1 MLNIVT
7 PAFTTRVK
15 LYLKP
20 KNASV
25 STMTV
30 LLIFDTIL
38 AQSYI
43 WAQFAYV
50 IDGRYEEEEDKV
62 VQLLIAF
69 GVTGAILCYC
79 IADGSR
85 FLQSW
90 PDRILYFISCIFQK
104 PILLPVILPG
114 RFFTSY
120 IADKNFDGRG
130 AIQIDRVHQTTFTL
144 AVQEANFLYSF
155 TLSAFSAL
163 ATFLSS
169 NEQSTAAT
177 VLFVLSGIYSI
188 YGIIVS
194 IYLYGRKTSHDP
206 DSLNRHTVIYKDI
219 DEEATRRA

>member
-1 MLNIVT
+1 M
-7 PAFTTRVK
+7 
-15 LYLKP
+15 
-20 KNASV
+20 
-25 STMTV
+25 
-30 LLIFDTIL
+30 
-38 AQSYI
+38 
-43 WAQFAYV
+43 
-50 IDGRYEEEEDKV
+50 

-69 GVTGAILCYC
+69 GVTGAILTYC
-79 IADGSR
+79 IADAMR

-90 PDRILYFISCIFQK
+90 PDRILYFISCLFQK
-104 PILLPVILPG
+104 PILLPILLPG

-130 AIQIDRVHQTTFTL
+130 ALQIDMVHQTTFML

-177 VLFVLSGIYSI
+177 VLFVLSGIYSA

-194 IYLYGRKTSHDP
+194 VYMYGRKTTHDP
-206 DSLNRHTVIYKDI
+206 DTLNRNTVIYKDL
-219 DEEATRRA
+219 DEESTRRSQL